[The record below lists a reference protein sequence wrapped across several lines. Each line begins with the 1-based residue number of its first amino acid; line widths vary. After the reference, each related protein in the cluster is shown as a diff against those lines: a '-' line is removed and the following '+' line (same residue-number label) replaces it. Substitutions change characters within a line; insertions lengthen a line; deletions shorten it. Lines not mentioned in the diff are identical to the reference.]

1 MILEGIY
8 RRFYP
13 LKSGKGPLDA
23 RFTGLESL
31 ATGLVEPEEYEL
43 TRAGRRTYL
52 GFNGTVPTAIAP
64 VQAMPTTAAQWVIWN
79 ADPFKSYVMKALGAL
94 LFTGTNAVGG
104 TLLATLFQTPAQTG
118 THVAG
123 LSVVNG
129 SGSVLGSKA
138 IIKASVTI
146 TTPSVPVWAPV
157 ADAFLSA
164 VATLPS
170 TMIIN
175 RNIRGGIIVPP
186 GFGLGL
192 AVLAPA
198 GTGQLFLP
206 IADWNEI
213 ESDLE

>member
-31 ATGLVEPEEYEL
+31 AVGPVEPEDYEL

-52 GFNGTVPTAIAP
+52 AYNGTVPTAIAP
-64 VQAMPTTAAQWVIWN
+64 VQAIPTTAAQWVIWN
-79 ADPFKSYVMKALGAL
+79 ADPTKSYVFKALGAI
-94 LFTGTNAVGG
+94 LFTGTNVVGG
-104 TLLATLFQTPAQTG
+104 TLLATIFQTPAQTG

-123 LSVVNG
+123 LSILNG
-129 SGSVLGSKA
+129 SGSSNLSKA
-138 IIKASVTI
+138 IVKASVTI
-146 TTPSVPVWAPV
+146 TTPSAPIWAPV

-164 VATLPS
+164 AATLPS

-186 GFGLGL
+186 GFGLAL
-192 AVLAPA
+192 AALAPA